1 VKISVITVVK
11 NDSAGI
17 RETLQSVADQ
27 TGCEIEHVIID
38 GGSSDDT
45 LEVIRC
51 WSSRAVTFISE
62 ADSGPYD
69 AMNKGVRAASGEII
83 ATLNAGDVYS
93 STTSLLQ
100 LTEPFVVQPDLSATF
115 GDLAI
120 TSSAPDYRELRRYQ
134 TSSWKPID
142 LLWGSAPPH
151 PTLCLRRRA
160 YDQVGLYDKS
170 YRIAGDY
177 DLCLRLFLN
186 ENLRYQYC
194 PGIHVHMPTGGISNR
209 GLMSSID
216 STWEMYRAC
225 RSNRLPTSV
234 WRLLTRLPRKW
245 WSGRASGGQ

>member
-69 AMNKGVRAASGEII
+69 AMNKGVRASSGEIV

-100 LTEPFVVQPDLSATF
+100 LTRPFIAQPDLSATF

-120 TSSAPDYRELRRYQ
+120 TSAAPDYRELRRYQ
-134 TSSWKPID
+134 TSGWKPID

-151 PTLCLRRRA
+151 STLCLRRRT

-194 PGIHVHMPTGGISNR
+194 PGIHVYMPTGGISNR

-225 RSNRLPTSV
+225 RSNHLPASV

-245 WSGRASGGQ
+245 WSGRSLGNR